1 MRGLPLTAP
10 ARARPLILTA
20 LIAVPALT
28 LPASPPQG
36 ATAPTGRPPAASA
49 PGHALSRPS
58 PVCPSLADADP
69 APAPG
74 SPEAVLK
81 AFDSLLDAGRMPEAR
96 SLCVGPMLRMFDF
109 VALAQAK
116 LAGLIDTCRS
126 HEKTLE
132 TRAGG
137 GWAYVKS
144 SGVTV
149 FRHPF
154 MGQDSMASV
163 QAAHLYHA
171 GQGWRLAEIEELPD
185 SAAPVRLKA
194 GIPEGLASAAGPRPP
209 GATAPGAS
217 GDPVPATAGSPAS
230 GSAGLV
236 TGGSGAGP
244 ALSLFPVSRLAPVEA
259 GRADR
264 LRLRLALRNGEAWE
278 GLLPLGPGTARL
290 QAPSPS
296 EWIVENMKVKPGP
309 PGAAPPGPGDERWL
323 ASNSF
328 LVLSDSLLRATAA
341 SIAGKETDPER
352 IAAATYRWVTDRF
365 HFRLG
370 AVLFGASPEILR
382 SLTGDCSEA
391 AVLTAAL
398 LRARGVPARI
408 ALGFASVGRGVFIG
422 HAWCEAR
429 LGGAWVGVD
438 AALREYPA
446 GVERVKLAELDGRE
460 NLRIAATNLMM
471 RVIANLDIQVEGA
484 WREGKPLKLR
494 RFEGNAAEA
503 EKYFQDILD
512 GAME

>member
-1 MRGLPLTAP
+1 MPNLSRINIGSGDVPIRP
-10 ARARPLILTA
+10 GCARPLVLPA
-20 LIAVPALT
+20 LIAMLALAPAVRAAPPPGVPALA
-28 LPASPPQG
+28 PAAHPS
-36 ATAPTGRPPAASA
+36 ASA
-49 PGHALSRPS
+49 PGHAPSRPY
-58 PVCPSLADADP
+58 PACPARPDP
-69 APAPG
+69 EPPPAPG
-74 SPEAVLK
+74 SPAALLK
-81 AFDSLLDAGRMPEAR
+81 SFDSLLDAGRMPEAR
-96 SLCVGPMLRMFDF
+96 LLCVGPMLRMFDF

-132 TRAGG
+132 TRTKGD
-137 GWAYVKS
+137 WAYVKS

-154 MGQDSMASV
+154 MGQDSMTSV
-163 QAAHLYHA
+163 QAAHLYRM

-185 SAAPVRLKA
+185 SAAPVRLRT
-194 GIPEGLASAAGPRPP
+194 GLPTGQAATPTAAAS
-209 GATAPGAS
+209 
-217 GDPVPATAGSPAS
+217 V
-230 GSAGLV
+230 
-236 TGGSGAGP
+236 
-244 ALSLFPVSRLAPVEA
+244 FPVSRLAPVAA

-264 LRLRLALRNGEAWE
+264 LRVRLALRNGEAWD
-278 GLLPLGPGTARL
+278 GRLPLGPGVVRM
-290 QAPSPS
+290 QALSPS
-296 EWIVENMKVKPGP
+296 DWIVENRKLRPGP
-309 PGAAPPGPGDERWL
+309 RGASPPGPADDRWL

-328 LVLSDSLLRATAA
+328 LVLNDSLLRATAA
-341 SIAGKETDPER
+341 AIAGKETDPER
-352 IAAATYRWVTDRF
+352 IAAATYLWVTDRF

-398 LRARGVPARI
+398 LRARGVPSRI

-429 LGGAWVGVD
+429 LGGVWVGVD

-471 RVIANLDIQVEGA
+471 GVIANLDIQVEGA
-484 WREGKPLKLR
+484 WQDGKPLKMQ

-503 EKYFQDILD
+503 ERYFQDILE
-512 GAME
+512 GAGGLP